1 MARRM
6 GPEAAYEM
14 AQRTMEENPGASRAE
29 MRAKAEQ
36 MVDQSRMP
44 LYERSKLTDILNY
57 ASVLPNQLAEANIGF
72 NTPMGPAGT
81 PGYMKNQLTAPMT
94 QADAIK
100 MKARQNRMEAMGRNM
115 MKMDLE
121 KASRLPYVP
130 PSDSAS
136 MLTERQTPSNPG
148 GFNIG
153 YEQVAK
159 DMGYDQTMTER
170 QTPSAPVS
178 MQYDAAASAKLAELR
193 GQSAFDVGFRQG
205 LEDYQKM
212 KGESPNIIDELSGST
227 EEANRARSAIFMGN
241 MASTDIKRL
250 GYAEA
255 MEFAER
261 EEKTGA
267 DKMLRQGMME

>member
-14 AQRTMEENPGASRAE
+14 AQRTMEQNPGASRAE

-36 MVDQSRMP
+36 MVDSSRMP
-44 LYERSKLTDILNY
+44 PFDRSRTFS
-57 ASVLPNQLAEANIGF
+57 A
-72 NTPMGPAGT
+72 MGVAPVS
-81 PGYMKNQLTAPMT
+81 APMT

-100 MKARQNRMEAMGRNM
+100 MEVRRNKEA
-115 MKMDLE
+115 
-121 KASRLPYVP
+121 ARLPYIP
-130 PSDSAS
+130 PSDVSS
-136 MLTERQTPSNPG
+136 MLTERQP
-148 GFNIG
+148 
-153 YEQVAK
+153 
-159 DMGYDQTMTER
+159 
-170 QTPSAPVS
+170 PSAPAP

-241 MASTDIKRL
+241 MTSSDIKRL

>member
-14 AQRTMEENPGASRAE
+14 AQRTMEENPGASRSE
-29 MRAKAEQ
+29 VRAKAER
-36 MVDQSRMP
+36 MVDSSRMP

-94 QADAIK
+94 QEDARN
-100 MKARQNRMEAMGRNM
+100 MEVSRQKDFMDRTQRRME
-115 MKMDLE
+115 
-121 KASRLPYVP
+121 
-130 PSDSAS
+130 
-136 MLTERQTPSNPG
+136 SNPG

-241 MASTDIKRL
+241 MTSSDIKRL

>member
-29 MRAKAEQ
+29 MRAKAER

-44 LYERSKLTDILNY
+44 PFDRSRSFS
-57 ASVLPNQLAEANIGF
+57 A
-72 NTPMGPAGT
+72 MGVAPVS
-81 PGYMKNQLTAPMT
+81 APMT

-100 MKARQNRMEAMGRNM
+100 MEVRRNKEA
-115 MKMDLE
+115 
-121 KASRLPYVP
+121 ARLPYVP

-136 MLTERQTPSNPG
+136 MLTERQP
-148 GFNIG
+148 
-153 YEQVAK
+153 
-159 DMGYDQTMTER
+159 
-170 QTPSAPVS
+170 PSAPVS

-212 KGESPNIIDELSGST
+212 KAESPNIIDELSGST

-241 MASTDIKRL
+241 MTSSDIKRL

-267 DKMLRQGMME
+267 DKMLRQGMMQ

>member
-29 MRAKAEQ
+29 MRAKAER
-36 MVDQSRMP
+36 MVDKSRMSP
-44 LYERSKLTDILNY
+44 FDRTRTFSARDM
-57 ASVLPNQLAEANIGF
+57 
-72 NTPMGPAGT
+72 TPVST
-81 PGYMKNQLTAPMT
+81 PMT
-94 QADAIK
+94 QEDARN
-100 MKARQNRMEAMGRNM
+100 MEVSRQKDFMDRTQRRME
-115 MKMDLE
+115 
-121 KASRLPYVP
+121 
-130 PSDSAS
+130 
-136 MLTERQTPSNPG
+136 SNLG

-170 QTPSAPVS
+170 KPPSAPAS

>member
-29 MRAKAEQ
+29 MRAKAER
-36 MVDQSRMP
+36 MVDKSRMSP
-44 LYERSKLTDILNY
+44 FDRTRTFSARDMTPV
-57 ASVLPNQLAEANIGF
+57 S
-72 NTPMGPAGT
+72 TPMA
-81 PGYMKNQLTAPMT
+81 
-94 QADAIK
+94 
-100 MKARQNRMEAMGRNM
+100 
-115 MKMDLE
+115 
-121 KASRLPYVP
+121 LPYVP

-136 MLTERQTPSNPG
+136 MLTERKP
-148 GFNIG
+148 
-153 YEQVAK
+153 
-159 DMGYDQTMTER
+159 
-170 QTPSAPVS
+170 PSAPAS

>member
-29 MRAKAEQ
+29 MRAKAER
-36 MVDQSRMP
+36 MVDQSRMSRMP
-44 LYERSKLTDILNY
+44 SFDRSRTFS
-57 ASVLPNQLAEANIGF
+57 AMGLA
-72 NTPMGPAGT
+72 PVS
-81 PGYMKNQLTAPMT
+81 APMT
-94 QADAIK
+94 QEDA
-100 MKARQNRMEAMGRNM
+100 RNM
-115 MKMDLE
+115 EVSRQKDFMDRTQ
-121 KASRLPYVP
+121 ARM
-130 PSDSAS
+130 DSI
-136 MLTERQTPSNPG
+136 QD
-148 GFNIG
+148 GFQVG

-241 MASTDIKRL
+241 MTSSDIKRL

>member
-14 AQRTMEENPGASRAE
+14 AQRTMEQNPGASRAE

-36 MVDQSRMP
+36 MVDSSRMP
-44 LYERSKLTDILNY
+44 PFDRSRTFSARDMTPV
-57 ASVLPNQLAEANIGF
+57 STPMRLPNI
-72 NTPMGPAGT
+72 
-81 PGYMKNQLTAPMT
+81 
-94 QADAIK
+94 
-100 MKARQNRMEAMGRNM
+100 
-115 MKMDLE
+115 
-121 KASRLPYVP
+121 P
-130 PSDSAS
+130 PSDVSS

-170 QTPSAPVS
+170 QTPSAPAP

-212 KGESPNIIDELSGST
+212 KAESPNIIDELSGST

-241 MASTDIKRL
+241 MTSSDIKRL

>member
-14 AQRTMEENPGASRAE
+14 TQRTMEENPGASRAE

-36 MVDQSRMP
+36 MVDSSRMP
-44 LYERSKLTDILNY
+44 RMTVRD
-57 ASVLPNQLAEANIGF
+57 P
-72 NTPMGPAGT
+72 
-81 PGYMKNQLTAPMT
+81 APMT
-94 QADAIK
+94 P
-100 MKARQNRMEAMGRNM
+100 EM
-115 MKMDLE
+115 MPKRGQM
-121 KASRLPYVP
+121 
-130 PSDSAS
+130 
-136 MLTERQTPSNPG
+136 
-148 GFNIG
+148 
-153 YEQVAK
+153 EQV
-159 DMGYDQTMTER
+159 MTER
-170 QTPSAPVS
+170 QTPSAPAP

-212 KGESPNIIDELSGST
+212 KAESPNIIDELSGST

-241 MASTDIKRL
+241 MTSSDIKRL